1 MLGQGIQAVK
11 DPANPAG
18 YNPVYTG
25 IGVLKKDAELSKAL
39 LAALQSLIAD
49 GTYDQ
54 ILAKYNLSDNTVKET
69 GLNLGGTKP

>member
-1 MLGQGIQAVK
+1 
-11 DPANPAG
+11 
-18 YNPVYTG
+18 
-25 IGVLKKDAELSKAL
+25 L

-54 ILAKYNLSDNTVKET
+54 ILAKYSLSDYTVKET